1 MNDEKQITICK
12 FNKEIFKHG
21 EPVELYVEIKN
32 IKQLQVRVF
41 EIQTENYYR
50 KNLKD
55 IEQTLNLDGLIA
67 TRESIHNFNTKP
79 IVKTLKKLSFEGI
92 TKTRQGIFIVEMIGN
107 GISSRAIIRK
117 GRLSLVNGF
126 SHSGTK
132 LTIIDEN

>member
-1 MNDEKQITICK
+1 M
-12 FNKEIFKHG
+12 
-21 EPVELYVEIKN
+21 
-32 IKQLQVRVF
+32 QVRVF

-117 GRLSLVNGF
+117 GRLSLVEGF